1 MGAAVGL
8 AVTAFAAVV
17 ISGASRGLG
26 AALARRFAS
35 AGVRLLL
42 VARSAEALAAVAAD
56 CSARGADVTL
66 AALDVRD
73 AASLAAALAD
83 FEAGGPVDLAIANAG
98 TSAGTAPDGSP
109 ESPEDATRQ
118 VAVNL
123 LGAMHLVGPLLPGML
138 ARGRGAIGLVASL
151 AAFRG
156 LPDTPG
162 YCASKAG
169 LLAWGE
175 ALRAA
180 HGPAGIKVSVICPG
194 FFDSAMGD
202 RLHGPKPLRLS
213 LDDAAERTHRALLRG
228 EARAVFPATLGWTL
242 RLLALLPARLGDR
255 VARLMRYRVKGSGEE
270 KRGAASRSAGD
281 AVAARLWRDDRPR
294 TPPSV

>member
-1 MGAAVGL
+1 V
-8 AVTAFAAVV
+8 AVTRFAAVV

-26 AALARRFAS
+26 AALARRFA
-35 AGVRLLL
+35 APGVRLLL
-42 VARSAEALAAVAAD
+42 VARSAEALADVAAD
-56 CSARGADVTL
+56 CRARGADVAV

-73 AASLAAALAD
+73 AAALAAALAE
-83 FEAGGPVDLAIANAG
+83 FEARGPVDLAVANAG

-109 ESPEDATRQ
+109 EAGEAAAMQ

-138 ARGRGAIGLVASL
+138 ARGCGAIGLVASV

-156 LPDTPG
+156 LPDMPG

-194 FFDSAMGD
+194 FFDSAMGE
-202 RLHGPKPLRLS
+202 RLAGPKPLRLG
-213 LDDAAERTHRALLRG
+213 LEAAAERTHRALLRG
-228 EARAVFPATLGWTL
+228 EARAG
-242 RLLALLPARLGDR
+242 R
-255 VARLMRYRVKGSGEE
+255 
-270 KRGAASRSAGD
+270 
-281 AVAARLWRDDRPR
+281 
-294 TPPSV
+294 

>member
-1 MGAAVGL
+1 
-8 AVTAFAAVV
+8 VV

-26 AALARRFAS
+26 AALARRFA
-35 AGVRLLL
+35 APGVRLLL
-42 VARSAEALAAVAAD
+42 VARSAPALQAVAAD
-56 CSARGADVTL
+56 CTAKGARVRI

-73 AASLAAALAD
+73 AAALATALAD
-83 FEAGGPVDLAIANAG
+83 FESAGPVDLAIANAG
-98 TSAGTAPDGSP
+98 TSFGTARDGT
-109 ESPEDATRQ
+109 PEDVAAATTQ

-123 LGAMHLVGPLLPGML
+123 LGAMHLVGPLLPGMR
-138 ARGRGAIGLVASL
+138 ARGRGAIGLVASV

-180 HGPAGIKVSVICPG
+180 HEPAGIRVSVICPG

-202 RLHGPKPLRLS
+202 RFLGRKPLQIGLEEAADRAHAS
-213 LDDAAERTHRALLRG
+213 LLAGRR
-228 EARAVFPATLGWTL
+228 RAVFPSSLGWLL
-242 RLLALLPARLGDR
+242 RLLALLPPGLGDR
-255 VARLMRYRVKGSGEE
+255 AVRLMRFRVEPE
-270 KRGAASRSAGD
+270 R
-281 AVAARLWRDDRPR
+281 
-294 TPPSV
+294 

>member
-1 MGAAVGL
+1 MNG
-8 AVTAFAAVV
+8 FAAVV
-17 ISGASRGLG
+17 ITGASRGLG
-26 AALARRFAS
+26 AALARRFA
-35 AGVRLLL
+35 APGVRLLL
-42 VARSAEALAAVAAD
+42 VARGEPGLRAVAAD
-56 CSARGADVTL
+56 CAARGAEAEIAV
-66 AALDVRD
+66 LDVRD
-73 AASLAAALAD
+73 AAALAAALAA

-98 TSAGTAPDGSP
+98 TSAGTAPDGTP
-109 ESPEDATRQ
+109 ETGAQAAAQ

-138 ARGRGAIGLVASL
+138 ARKQGAIGLVASV

-180 HGPAGIKVSVICPG
+180 HGPRGLRVTVLCPG

-202 RLHGPKPLRLS
+202 RYRGPKPLRLG
-213 LDDAAERTHRALLRG
+213 LEEAAARCHRALVAGR
-228 EARAVFPATLGWTL
+228 ARAVFPAPLGWLL
-242 RLLALLPARLGDR
+242 RLLALLPPGLGDR
-255 VARLMRYRVKGSGEE
+255 AVRLMRYRVEPE
-270 KRGAASRSAGD
+270 R
-281 AVAARLWRDDRPR
+281 
-294 TPPSV
+294 